1 MDFLKQVSIEIYPE
15 GVSDEERKS
24 YRKKYGWQMQAL
36 LDAIRRQRQEREF
49 SKQRNGS
56 GKECFEEKSVRDS
69 MMSGY
74 KSGQGKLWIVD
85 NGTRAQ
91 ELLEQGCPVL
101 AWLHED
107 NRDQDFSGVRYACEN
122 IGELDF
128 DYLEK
133 VYRRYAGI
141 PWDIL
146 TTERCLV
153 RETTKEDLDALYAI
167 YAEPSVTRYTE
178 GLYPERAQEEAYLE
192 DYTENMYYFYN
203 YGVWTICDKITG
215 QVIGRAGFS
224 NREGYEDP
232 ELGFVIGVPWQGCGY
247 ATEVC
252 RALLQYGKEEL
263 GFEQMQMLVMPENEV
278 SLHLAEK
285 LGFRREDSV
294 IWGGILY
301 ERLIREM

>member
-24 YRKKYGWQMQAL
+24 YREKYGGQMQAL

-49 SKQRNGS
+49 SKQRNG
-56 GKECFEEKSVRDS
+56 E
-69 MMSGY
+69 
-74 KSGQGKLWIVD
+74 SGQGKLWIVD
-85 NGTRAQ
+85 NGIRAQ
-91 ELLEQGCPVL
+91 ELLERGCPVL

-107 NRDQDFSGVRYACEN
+107 NRDQNFGGVRYACEN

-153 RETTKEDLDALYAI
+153 RETCVEDLDAFYEI
-167 YAEPSVTRYTE
+167 YADTSVTRYTE
-178 GLYPERAQEEAYLE
+178 GLYPEREQEEAYLK
-192 DYTENMYYFYN
+192 DYAENMYYFYN
-203 YGVWTICDKITG
+203 YGVWTICDRITG

-224 NREGYEDP
+224 NREGYADP
-232 ELGFVIGVPWQGCGY
+232 ELGFVIGVPWQKKGL

-252 RALLQYGKEEL
+252 TALLQYGKEEL
-263 GFEQMQMLVMPENEV
+263 GFDRVQMLVMPENDI

-294 IWGGILY
+294 IWEGILY
-301 ERLIREM
+301 ECLIHEM

>member
-15 GVSDEERKS
+15 GASDEERVS
-24 YRKKYGWQMQAL
+24 YRKKYDAQMQAL

-49 SKQRNGS
+49 SKQRN
-56 GKECFEEKSVRDS
+56 
-69 MMSGY
+69 
-74 KSGQGKLWIVD
+74 GQGKLWIVD

-107 NRDQDFSGVRYACEN
+107 NRNQDFSGVRYACEN
-122 IGELDF
+122 ISELDF
-128 DYLEK
+128 DYMEK
-133 VYRRYAGI
+133 VYRRYVDI
-141 PWDIL
+141 PWEIL
-146 TTERCLV
+146 TTKRCLV
-153 RETTKEDLDALYAI
+153 RETCVEDLDALYEI
-167 YAEPSVTRYTE
+167 YADPSVTKYTE
-178 GLYPERAQEEAYLE
+178 GLYPERAKEEAYLK

-203 YGVWTICDKITG
+203 YGVWTICDRATG

-232 ELGFVIGVPWQGCGY
+232 ELGFVIGVPWQRHGY

-252 RALLQYGKEEL
+252 EALLQYGKSEL
-263 GFEQMQMLVMPENEV
+263 GFERFQMLVMPENTV

-285 LGFRREDSV
+285 LRFHREDLV
-294 IWGGILY
+294 MWEGVLY
-301 ERLIREM
+301 ERLVREL